1 MNFLLGK
8 DLSEGQTSC
17 KSQPP
22 WEVVCSFLHED
33 ERNHIEVNSTEIA
46 KRSLRLYSHVMYSQY
61 RPSGCSF
68 FFLINLFHVNEFL
81 LARIM
86 DVFALFL

>member
-8 DLSEGQTSC
+8 DLSKGQTSC

-33 ERNHIEVNSTEIA
+33 ERSHIEVNSAEIV

-61 RPSGCSF
+61 RLSGSSF
-68 FFLINLFHVNEFL
+68 NFFSQIYFMSVNFY
-81 LARIM
+81 
-86 DVFALFL
+86 